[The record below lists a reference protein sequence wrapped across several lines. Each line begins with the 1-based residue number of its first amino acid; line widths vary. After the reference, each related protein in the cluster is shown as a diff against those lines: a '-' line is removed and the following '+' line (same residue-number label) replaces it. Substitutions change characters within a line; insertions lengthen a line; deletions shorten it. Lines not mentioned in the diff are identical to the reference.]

1 MALTSNDLFYRDGYQ
16 IALTNAQALS
26 RVADKSADENE
37 FGIASSLKILSAE
50 ETIKAVALLTIH
62 FKIEDEVTGL

>member
-16 IALTNAQALS
+16 IALAKAQALS

-50 ETIKAVALLTIH
+50 ETIKAYPRIATHKPSDIH
-62 FKIEDEVTGL
+62 